1 MMMRKKMRKMLK
13 VEEELL
19 AKVQIHLMLTL
30 SDPHKIGEEVRKE
43 YFGVHY
49 ENDHSITTSCL
60 QSDEWNWITIG
71 RNRRLRHKSFKYDLR
86 SFSSVNL
93 LD

>member
-1 MMMRKKMRKMLK
+1 MNLMK

-19 AKVQIHLMLTL
+19 AKVQIHLMSTL
-30 SDPHKIGEEVRKE
+30 SDPHKKEGEGRKE
-43 YFGVHY
+43 YFGVHN
-49 ENDHSITTSCL
+49 ENDHSTTTSCL
-60 QSDEWNWITIG
+60 QSDEWIWITVG
-71 RNRRLRHKSFKYDLR
+71 RNQKMRRHKSFKYDLR